1 MKGEEMVIPHLFRCP
16 ISLDLF
22 KDPVTLSTGQTYDRI
37 FIEKWLS
44 EGNATCP
51 VTMQKLD
58 DSSIVPNHTLRHLI
72 HEWIIDNSE
81 GQFEAADDEENDVS
95 IGEFKRILES
105 NESTLDDKIL
115 VLDKVHSLSEKL
127 PLENSRLI
135 EFDFFGLLSEL
146 VFEIG
151 TKSLKFVEKALFC
164 ALKLMPFSEMES
176 LNKILEQE
184 TKYVVFLLLF
194 EQGNIS
200 IKKSLCLV
208 VEAISSCVD
217 TKNLGE
223 KLGKSDKLLRGIVD
237 VVQNKSEANE
247 AGVRAL
253 SSLSRIEKNRENL
266 DKQGAVKGL
275 IAYLSNVEIIEK
287 GSLAP
292 MAVSTIENLLLS
304 VGSAKIAILDNCCGV
319 KAIVKMV
326 FRVSNHEGSE
336 SAVNCLVIVCS
347 DSKIARETAIVEGV
361 LTQLLLLL
369 QSQCS
374 ARIKTK
380 ARMLLKLLRTMWIN
394 EDLNNGFGVI

>member
-44 EGNATCP
+44 EGNSTCP

-72 HEWIIDNSE
+72 HEWIVDSE
-81 GQFEAADDEENDVS
+81 SQFEAADDENDVS

-127 PLENSRLI
+127 PLRNSWLI

-151 TKSLKFVEKALFC
+151 TKSLPFVEKALFC
-164 ALKLMPFSEMES
+164 ALKLMPFSGMES

-194 EQGNIS
+194 EQGNIL

-223 KLGKSDKLLRGIVD
+223 NLGKSDKLLRGIVD
-237 VVQNKSEANE
+237 LVQNKSEANE

-253 SSLSRIEKNRENL
+253 SALSRIEKNRENL

-275 IAYLSNVEIIEK
+275 ITYLSNVEIEK

-336 SAVNCLVIVCS
+336 SAVNCLVIICS

>member
-1 MKGEEMVIPHLFRCP
+1 MVIPHLFRCP

-44 EGNATCP
+44 EGNSTCP

-72 HEWIIDNSE
+72 HEWIVDSE
-81 GQFEAADDEENDVS
+81 SQFEAADDENDVS

-127 PLENSRLI
+127 PLRNSWLI

-151 TKSLKFVEKALFC
+151 TKSLPFVEKALFC
-164 ALKLMPFSEMES
+164 ALKLMPFSGMES

-194 EQGNIS
+194 EQGNIL

-223 KLGKSDKLLRGIVD
+223 NLGKSDKLLRGIVD
-237 VVQNKSEANE
+237 LVQNKSEANE

-253 SSLSRIEKNRENL
+253 SALSRIEKNRENL

-275 IAYLSNVEIIEK
+275 ITYLSNVEIEK

-336 SAVNCLVIVCS
+336 SAVNCLVIICS